1 MKILTSIIIVAYM
14 SSILAFDINGTN
26 VIFRFE
32 NQSLDSATKNM
43 IETDLLRRIAP
54 TLQRASIGLSIIEGN
69 ENYELEGVLFCSPTP
84 FEVS

>member
-43 IETDLLRRIAP
+43 IETDLLDSVKYC
-54 TLQRASIGLSIIEGN
+54 L
-69 ENYELEGVLFCSPTP
+69 
-84 FEVS
+84 